1 MNNTQ
6 ETNREDRLLRQYEY
20 GNEWVLAADLP
31 VSDDDSVEYD
41 TIGDTLILVV
51 DDDGD
56 VTETELDLPGDS
68 ADVTVNNGV
77 LTVQVDK

>member
-6 ETNREDRLLRQYEY
+6 SANREDRLLRQYEY
-20 GNEWVLAADLP
+20 EDRWVLAADLP
-31 VSDDDSVEYD
+31 VDDDSVEYD

-51 DDDGD
+51 DEDGQID
-56 VTETELDLPGDS
+56 ETELDLPGSD

-77 LTVQVDK
+77 LTVQVQK

>member
-6 ETNREDRLLRQYEY
+6 LANRDDRLLREYDYET
-20 GNEWVLAADLP
+20 EWVLAADLP
-31 VSDDDSVEYD
+31 VDDDSVQYD
-41 TIGDTLILVV
+41 TIGDTLILVI
-51 DDDGD
+51 DDDGQ
-56 VTETELDLPGDS
+56 VSETELDLPGPD

>member
-6 ETNREDRLLRQYEY
+6 VTNRDDRLLRQYEY
-20 GNEWVLAADLP
+20 DEQWVLAADLP
-31 VSDDDSVEYD
+31 VDDDSVSYD
-41 TIGDTLILVV
+41 TIGDTLILVF

-56 VTETELDLPGDS
+56 VSETELDLPGDD

>member
-6 ETNREDRLLRQYEY
+6 LADRDDRLLREYDYET
-20 GNEWVLAADLP
+20 EWVLAADLA
-31 VSDDDSVEYD
+31 VDDDSVQYD
-41 TIGDTLILVV
+41 TIGDTLILVI
-51 DDDGD
+51 DDDGQ
-56 VTETELDLPGDS
+56 VSETELDLPGPD

>member
-6 ETNREDRLLRQYEY
+6 LANRDDRLLREYDYET
-20 GNEWVLAADLP
+20 EWVLAADLP
-31 VSDDDSVEYD
+31 VDDDSVQYD
-41 TIGDTLILVV
+41 TIGDTLILVINDNGQV
-51 DDDGD
+51 S
-56 VTETELDLPGDS
+56 ETELDLPGSD

>member
-6 ETNREDRLLRQYEY
+6 LANRDDRLLREYDYET
-20 GNEWVLAADLP
+20 EWVLAADLP
-31 VSDDDSVEYD
+31 VDDDSVQYD
-41 TIGDTLILVV
+41 TIGDTLILVI
-51 DDDGD
+51 DDNGQ
-56 VTETELDLPGDS
+56 VSETELDLPGSD

>member
-6 ETNREDRLLRQYEY
+6 ATNRDDRLLREYDYED
-20 GNEWVLAADLP
+20 EWVLAADLA
-31 VSDDDSVEYD
+31 VDDDSVQYD
-41 TIGDTLILVV
+41 TIGDTLILVI
-51 DDDGD
+51 DDDGQ
-56 VTETELDLPGDS
+56 VSETELDLPGPD